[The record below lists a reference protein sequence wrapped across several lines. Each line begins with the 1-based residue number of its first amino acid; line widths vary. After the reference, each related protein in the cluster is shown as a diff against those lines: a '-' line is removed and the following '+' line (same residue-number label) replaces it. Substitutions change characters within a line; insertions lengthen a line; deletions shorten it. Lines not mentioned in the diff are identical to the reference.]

1 MKRRTGF
8 LKLRG
13 KTYYACWTVNGKRF
27 MQTTGQSDRREAEK
41 ELRRIMEP
49 FALGNEVAVLESL
62 KGRIEG
68 RTAELAKMED
78 ERNPPLTIRAAWT
91 AYRRAPNR
99 PDSGPRTL
107 SDYEGY
113 LTAFDDWM
121 EATHPDA
128 RALRDVTPALAAEY
142 AGHLTERGFSAGS
155 FNKHTSFLELLFRT
169 LKEPGRLT
177 ANPWEGIRRKRVN
190 SASRRELT
198 IEELRAVCAAAEG
211 ETRLLLAVGIY
222 TGLRLGDAATLRW
235 AEVDLVRRFI
245 RRIPNKT
252 ARRKSVP
259 ITIPLH
265 PSLYSML
272 ADAAAGDRGE
282 YVLPDTAALYLKNSS
297 ALSKRLHD
305 HFERCGIKTHA
316 PGTGGRGAGLPRA
329 VVEVGY
335 HSLRHSFVSMCRESG
350 AALSVVE
357 SIVGHSSPAMTR
369 HYTHTSE
376 LAATAAVAALPGVM
390 GDAGEQV
397 TPAPTPALPGRLEAL
412 RARLGELA
420 DLLTADTWQ
429 TVKTELLALSQPAAD
444 DSAGAGPT

>member
-13 KTYYACWTVNGKRF
+13 KTYYAVWQIGGKRF
-27 MQTTGQSDRREAEK
+27 MQTTGQSDRRAADK

-49 FALGNEVAVLESL
+49 FALGNEVAALESIR
-62 KGRIEG
+62 GRIEG
-68 RTAELAKMED
+68 RTAELARIED

-113 LTAFDDWM
+113 LTAFDDWL

-177 ANPWEGIRRKRVN
+177 ANPWEGIRRKRIVCN
-190 SASRRELT
+190 SRRELT

-235 AEVDLVRRFI
+235 AEVDLVRRII
-245 RRIPNKT
+245 RRIPAKV
-252 ARRKSVP
+252 ARRKPVP

-265 PSLYSML
+265 PSLFAML
-272 ADAAAGDRGE
+272 ADAAAGDRAD
-282 YVLPDTAALYLKNSS
+282 YVLPKTAALYLKNSS
-297 ALSKRLHD
+297 ALSKLLHD
-305 HFERCGIKTHA
+305 HFEACGIRTHK
-316 PGTGGRGAGLPRA
+316 PGTGGRGAGRPRA
-329 VVEVGY
+329 VLEVGY

-350 AALSVVE
+350 VALSTVE
-357 SIVGHSSPAMTR
+357 SLVGHSNPTMTR
-369 HYTHTSE
+369 LYTHTSE
-376 LAATAAVAALPGVM
+376 TAAVAAVSALPGLLAA
-390 GDAGEQV
+390 DGEQV
-397 TPAPTPALPGRLEAL
+397 TPAPAPALSGRLNAL

-420 DLLTADTWQ
+420 DRMTARNW
-429 TVKTELLALSQPAAD
+429 KTIKAELAALASGD
-444 DSAGAGPT
+444 R

>member
-1 MKRRTGF
+1 MKRRTGY
-8 LKLRG
+8 LVRRG
-13 KTYYACWTVNGKRF
+13 QVFYAAWTVAGKKF
-27 MQTTGQSDRREAEK
+27 MQSTGQRDRRAAEK

-49 FALGNEVAVLESL
+49 FALGNEVAALESI

-91 AYRRAPNR
+91 AYKAAPNR

-128 RALRDVTPALAAEY
+128 RALRDVTPAIAAEY
-142 AGHLTERGFSAGS
+142 AGHLTARGFSAGS

-169 LKEPGRLT
+169 LKEPARLT
-177 ANPWEGIRRKRVN
+177 ANPWEGIRRKRVVCN
-190 SASRRELT
+190 SRRELT

-211 ETRLLLAVGIY
+211 ELRLLLAVGVY
-222 TGLRLGDAATLRW
+222 SGLRLGDAATLRW
-235 AEVDLVRRFI
+235 AEVDLARRFI

-252 ARRKSVP
+252 ARRKPAP
-259 ITIPLH
+259 IMIPLH
-265 PSLYSML
+265 QSLYAML
-272 ADAAAGDRGE
+272 ADAAAGERAE
-282 YVLPDTAALYLKNSS
+282 YVLPDTAALYLKSSS

-305 HFERCGIKTHA
+305 HFEKCGITTHA

-357 SIVGHSSPAMTR
+357 GIVGHSSPAMTR

-376 LAATAAVAALPGVM
+376 LAATAAVAALPGLLA
-390 GDAGEQV
+390 DAGEQV
-397 TPAPTPALPGRLEAL
+397 TPAPTMAPDGQLEAL
-412 RARLGELA
+412 RAKLA
-420 DLLTADTWQ
+420 DLAARLNADTWA
-429 TVKTELLALSQPAAD
+429 TIKEELTALALA
-444 DSAGAGPT
+444 